1 MITFEDSVEEKPLKL
16 FSKRYEMAGANPIKH
31 DGPVEAI
38 EYNMREPL
46 REELAYF
53 LALKNGKNPHI
64 ADGKHALDVIKI
76 LVEASNQ
83 LEKDSV

>member
-46 REELAYF
+46 RRRACMLF
-53 LALKNGKNPHI
+53 S
-64 ADGKHALDVIKI
+64 IK
-76 LVEASNQ
+76 
-83 LEKDSV
+83 KR